1 MHHDQHHPASSGGNL
16 APQCS
21 WHLIKRLVNLLVAT
35 WRSNIM
41 APLHLFAGIIF
52 GSNLALR
59 TIRLLLQR
67 WLQCN
72 ARDII
77 TEHCRFHL
85 LGLHFICD
93 IYIRAE
99 GCTPNAALEP
109 TFSFFFPPFSTFQ
122 NYHIIQKLW
131 FELYMDNIHFNILL
145 LEYSNNHFYYFLIE

>member
-41 APLHLFAGIIF
+41 APLHLFSGMIF

-67 WLQCN
+67 WLQRN

-85 LGLHFICD
+85 PGLHFICD
-93 IYIRAE
+93 IYTGRRVYAE
-99 GCTPNAALEP
+99 RCPWAYFCIFFLSFLY
-109 TFSFFFPPFSTFQ
+109 FSELS
-122 NYHIIQKLW
+122 YYSKLW

-145 LEYSNNHFYYFLIE
+145 LEYSNNHLYYFLIE